1 MTGPRIY
8 RIERIME
15 KTFLDEC
22 FKARMDNL
30 RDRFPIEDF
39 RRCFKDQYRQ
49 NGMVMIQPTTNS
61 TMAAVMIA
69 DEQHG
74 FIFRTQHDLD
84 VALRLLRLWG
94 FNVTTRRETDL
105 HREYTAYIVQLPDDY
120 LTHHVGSNK
129 AGIIRTGLRSIS
141 NVDRTKRQKPFDWTV

>member
-1 MTGPRIY
+1 MN
-8 RIERIME
+8 

-22 FKARMDNL
+22 FKARMDYL

-39 RRCFKDQYRQ
+39 RRCFKEQYRQ

-120 LTHHVGSNK
+120 LTHHVGSDR
-129 AGIIRTGLRSIS
+129 AGSIRTGLRTLS
-141 NVDRTKRQKPFDWTV
+141 NVDRTKKQKPFDWDGIFTHFTH